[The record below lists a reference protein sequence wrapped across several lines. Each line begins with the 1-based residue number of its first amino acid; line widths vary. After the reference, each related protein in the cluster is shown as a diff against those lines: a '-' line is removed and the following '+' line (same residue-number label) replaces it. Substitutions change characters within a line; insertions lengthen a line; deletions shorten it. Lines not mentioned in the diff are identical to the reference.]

1 MKNKFE
7 LGFVEKLVF
16 SNYKIRSKAIQV
28 NGEIDDNFKL
38 VSKNNIFFL
47 KSILKIPIKSLLNF
61 RLIFFIHLKKNK
73 KTY

>member
-38 VSKNNIFFL
+38 VSKDNTFFFNDTATTE
-47 KSILKIPIKSLLNF
+47 IYTRKIVGSV
-61 RLIFFIHLKKNK
+61 RCV
-73 KTY
+73 

>member
-38 VSKNNIFFL
+38 VSKNNIFFF
-47 KSILKIPIKSLLNF
+47 KIYPKNTDKEFVKFQIDILHS
-61 RLIFFIHLKKNK
+61 LKKN
-73 KTY
+73 

>member
-16 SNYKIRSKAIQV
+16 SDYKIKSKATQI

-38 VSKNNIFFL
+38 VSKNNTYFF
-47 KSILKIPIKSLLNF
+47 KIYPKNTEEK
-61 RLIFFIHLKKNK
+61 FI
-73 KTY
+73 